1 MTYTPPVAAK
11 IDESNLHREYHPTP
25 GNKYYVVTYLKDVGR
40 DRTDPTEY
48 TLKSWV
54 WGGNTKVLDSNNKLH
69 VFYKDREVLFYKVPE
84 VPSAAAAAA
93 DHDVGNGG
101 KRRNNR
107 RKSAKKGG
115 RSRRM
120 RRMRRSNNRKSSRRF

>member
-1 MTYTPPVAAK
+1 MNSTPVAAE
-11 IDESNLHREYHPTP
+11 IDLKQVFHPTE
-25 GNKYYVVTYLKDVGR
+25 GNNYYVVTYRKGDGT
-40 DRTDPTEY
+40 DRRGPTKY
-48 TLKSWV
+48 TLISRV
-54 WGGNTKVLDSNNKLH
+54 LDGNTKVLDSNNEPH
-69 VFYKDREVLFYKVPE
+69 VFYKDRKVLFYE
-84 VPSAAAAAA
+84 VPSA
-93 DHDVGNGG
+93 GNGG

>member
-1 MTYTPPVAAK
+1 MNSTPVAAK
-11 IDESNLHREYHPTP
+11 IDESKLKQVVHPTP
-25 GNKYYVVTYLKDVGR
+25 GNKYYVVTYLKDLGR
-40 DRTDPTEY
+40 DRRGPTEY
-48 TLKSWV
+48 TLDSWV
-54 WGGNTKVLDSNNKLH
+54 WGGNPKVLDSNNKPH
-69 VFYKDREVLFYKVPE
+69 VFYDRKVLFYE
-84 VPSAAAAAA
+84 VPSAAAAA

-115 RSRRM
+115 RSRIM

>member
-1 MTYTPPVAAK
+1 MNSTPVAAK
-11 IDESNLHREYHPTP
+11 IDESKLKQVVHPTP
-25 GNKYYVVTYLKDVGR
+25 GNKYYVVTYLKDLGR
-40 DRTDPTEY
+40 DRRGPTEY
-48 TLKSWV
+48 TLDSWV
-54 WGGNTKVLDSNNKLH
+54 WGGNPKVLDSNNKPH
-69 VFYKDREVLFYKVPE
+69 VFYDRKVLFYE

-115 RSRRM
+115 RSRIM